1 MKKPR
6 KSPMGIIKIALLI
19 PIVLVTLGLTTG
31 MTPQQKSIKGKVV
44 FADTGEPATGA
55 SVVIRGTTMGTV
67 VDAEGV
73 FKLNVD
79 GDPEIV
85 ISFIGYSTLTVKSSK
100 VTKKPLKL
108 ESGVFKKDLGSV
120 PVSGTKNNQD
130 AISIRVTDD
139 SGKQPV
145 FVLDGKVIKGIE
157 NIDSE
162 NIEKIEVLK
171 DPDSEI
177 AKKYNAKD
185 GLILITSKDA
195 NVMLTPK
202 ESKALIGDNVS
213 HQKGEE
219 VFYIVEDM
227 PMFPG
232 GKAALKTYI
241 YSNLEYP
248 SELKKKGT
256 SGEVN
261 VQFLVTTSGKLED
274 IKVASSTYEGFEKP
288 AMDVFKGMPDWTP
301 GTQRGKP
308 VNVQVV
314 VPVRFNAGE
323 E

>member
-1 MKKPR
+1 M
-6 KSPMGIIKIALLI
+6 
-19 PIVLVTLGLTTG
+19 
-31 MTPQQKSIKGKVV
+31 
-44 FADTGEPATGA
+44 
-55 SVVIRGTTMGTV
+55 
-67 VDAEGV
+67 
-73 FKLNVD
+73 
-79 GDPEIV
+79 
-85 ISFIGYSTLTVKSSK
+85 
-100 VTKKPLKL
+100 
-108 ESGVFKKDLGSV
+108 
-120 PVSGTKNNQD
+120 
-130 AISIRVTDD
+130 
-139 SGKQPV
+139 
-145 FVLDGKVIKGIE
+145 LDGKVVKNIE
-157 NIDSE
+157 SIDPE
-162 NIEKIEVLK
+162 TIEKIEILK

-195 NVMLTPK
+195 KTVLTPK
-202 ESKALIGDNVS
+202 ETKALTEGNAS
-213 HQKGEE
+213 QQKGKE

-274 IKVASSTYEGFEKP
+274 IKVASSTHEGFDKP
-288 AMDVFKGMPDWTP
+288 AMDVFKGMPDWNP
-301 GTQRGKP
+301 GKQRSKP
-308 VNVQVV
+308 VNVQVI